1 MNATKPM
8 NPVRPINYFSLD
20 LELNNKSDGT
30 TPRIIEVGV
39 AFGSSVRPEEITRY
53 NWYLDPEEKI
63 TDFISNLTG
72 ITDEIIKEKSVPLSQ
87 VAEELGNLLTQE
99 KPFVNPITWGGNDA
113 AELLQEFRDGGIS
126 FPFFGRRIL
135 DVKTLFVYTQ
145 MVNGKSPAGSLKKSM
160 RSYGLEFIGE
170 NHRADVDAYNTLRFF
185 FYFLERQRI
194 FENYKELMKEMK

>member
-20 LELNNKSDGT
+20 LELNNKRDGT

-72 ITDEIIKEKSVPLSQ
+72 ITYEIIKEKSVPLSQ

-113 AELLQEFRDGGIS
+113 AELLQEFRDRCIS

>member
-1 MNATKPM
+1 M
-8 NPVRPINYFSLD
+8 NPVRDINYCSLD
-20 LELNNKSDGT
+20 LELNNKSDGSV
-30 TPRIIEVGV
+30 PKIIQVGIAIGKPNDIKTYSWYV
-39 AFGSSVRPEEITRY
+39 NPQEPLVPFIT
-53 NWYLDPEEKI
+53 E
-63 TDFISNLTG
+63 LTG
-72 ITDEIIKEKSVPLSQ
+72 ITEEVIATQSVPLSQ